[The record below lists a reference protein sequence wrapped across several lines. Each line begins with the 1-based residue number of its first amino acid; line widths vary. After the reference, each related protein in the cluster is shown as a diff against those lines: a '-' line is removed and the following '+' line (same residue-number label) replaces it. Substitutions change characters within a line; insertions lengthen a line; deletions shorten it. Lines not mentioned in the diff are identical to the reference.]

1 MEQLVARQAHNLEV
15 ARSNPASATTGT
27 QAYAWVLFVWCIL
40 LLPFITLRYIQKRSA
55 NQNGPRFFFL
65 FHLGE
70 YFLVVLVCCLD
81 TVLDTSVPRTY
92 RLLDAVLGVVVLLN

>member
-1 MEQLVARQAHNLEV
+1 MVARQAHNLEV

-27 QAYAWVLFVWCIL
+27 QAFAWVLFCMVHSSLAI
-40 LLPFITLRYIQKRSA
+40 FTLRYIQKRSA